1 MAEGAPLLR
10 EYGANN
16 SIEGSNPSLSAMD
29 EPRVAEPGA
38 GYRRVRNGT
47 EKHPLQPPLRA
58 PLGRAD
64 GLA

>member
-1 MAEGAPLLR
+1 
-10 EYGANN
+10 
-16 SIEGSNPSLSAMD
+16 MD